1 MKAII
6 TFAIVFILLIVIFN
20 MLFFYVDETKQAIVL
35 RFGKIV
41 KVADKAGLYTKT
53 PFVDKVVQFEKR
65 LLLYDISPEIIIT
78 SDQKRLKVDNYA
90 FWKISD
96 PQKFYESLKSYS
108 VALSRIDDI
117 VYSNLR
123 DIFAQHTLDEIISEK
138 RLEFLNEITYKTRE
152 TLKDF
157 GIYIVD
163 VRVKRTDLPEANAKA
178 VFERMKSERYKTAAK
193 IRAEGEKEA
202 RRIRAET
209 DKQVRIIIA
218 EAEKKAEEIKGEG
231 DAEAVKIYAETY
243 GMDTEFY
250 SFWRTLEAYKNSL
263 KGDAIIILDKN
274 VEFTKQLLGKGEGVI
289 ETNK

>member
-1 MKAII
+1 MKILMTFVII
-6 TFAIVFILLIVIFN
+6 FILLIVLFN
-20 MLFFYVDETKQAIVL
+20 LFFFYVDETKQALVL

-41 KVADKAGLYTKT
+41 RVAEESGLYTKT
-53 PFVDKVVQFEKR
+53 PFIDKVVRFEKR

-90 FWKISD
+90 FWRISN
-96 PQKFYESLKSYS
+96 PKKFYESLRSYN

-138 RLEFLNEITYKTRE
+138 RLKYLDEITRKTRE

-178 VFERMKSERYKTAAK
+178 VFERMKSERYKIAAR

-202 RRIRAET
+202 RTIRAET

-231 DAEAVKIYAETY
+231 DAEAVKIYAEVY
-243 GMDTEFY
+243 GVDPEFY

-263 KGDAIIILDKN
+263 KGDSIIIMDKN
-274 VEFTKQLLGKGEGVI
+274 VEFIKQLFGE
-289 ETNK
+289 N

>member
-6 TFAIVFILLIVIFN
+6 TFLVIFVLLIVIFN

-65 LLLYDISPEIIIT
+65 LLLYDISPEVIIT
-78 SDQKRLKVDNYA
+78 ADQKRLKIDNYA
-90 FWKISD
+90 LWKISD
-96 PQKFYESLKSYS
+96 PKRFYESLKNYN

-123 DIFAQHTLDEIISEK
+123 DTFAQHTLDEIISEK
-138 RLEFLNEITYKTRE
+138 RLEFLNNVTLKTRE

-157 GIYIVD
+157 GIYVVD

-202 RRIRAET
+202 RTIRAET

-231 DAEAVKIYAETY
+231 DAEAVKIYADVY
-243 GMDTEFY
+243 GIDTEFY
-250 SFWRTLEAYKNSL
+250 RFWRTLEAYKNSL
-263 KGDAIIILDKN
+263 KNDTTIVLDKD
-274 VEFTKQLLGKGEGVI
+274 VEFIKQLLGNKGVI
-289 ETNK
+289 EVNK

>member
-6 TFAIVFILLIVIFN
+6 TFAIIFVLLIVIFN

-65 LLLYDISPEIIIT
+65 LLLYDISPEVIIT
-78 SDQKRLKVDNYA
+78 ADQKRLKIDNYA
-90 FWKISD
+90 LWKISD
-96 PQKFYESLKSYS
+96 PKRFYESLKNYN

-123 DIFAQHTLDEIISEK
+123 DTFAQHTLDEIISEK
-138 RLEFLNEITYKTRE
+138 RLEFLSDVTRRTRE

-157 GIYIVD
+157 GIYVVD

-202 RRIRAET
+202 RTIRAET

-231 DAEAVKIYAETY
+231 DAEAVKIYAEVY
-243 GMDTEFY
+243 GIDTEFY

-263 KGDAIIILDKN
+263 KNDTVIVLDKD
-274 VEFTKQLLGKGEGVI
+274 VEFVKQLLGDEGVI
-289 ETNK
+289 GANQ

>member
-1 MKAII
+1 
-6 TFAIVFILLIVIFN
+6 

-65 LLLYDISPEIIIT
+65 LLLYDISPEVIIT
-78 SDQKRLKVDNYA
+78 ADQKRLKIDNYA
-90 FWKISD
+90 LWKISD
-96 PQKFYESLKSYS
+96 PKRFYESLKNYN

-123 DIFAQHTLDEIISEK
+123 DTFAQHTLDEIISEK
-138 RLEFLNEITYKTRE
+138 RLEFLSDVTRRTRE

-157 GIYIVD
+157 GIYVVD

-202 RRIRAET
+202 RTIRAET

-231 DAEAVKIYAETY
+231 DAEAVKIYAEVY
-243 GMDTEFY
+243 GIDTEFY

-263 KGDAIIILDKN
+263 KNDTVIVLDKD
-274 VEFTKQLLGKGEGVI
+274 VEFVKQLLGDEGVI
-289 ETNK
+289 GANQ